1 MVQRTLR
8 VSLALVSLLAVAG
21 CDRKL
26 DIEAPPPAMMADI
39 DTLPS
44 LPTSTLDIPLTY
56 DLSPVVRALENAVPK
71 SFGSIDERHEVK
83 GQPRMHVAFEATRDP
98 FQVSL
103 DGQTAHLTAVLH
115 YAGKGWYKAPV
126 VPEVSGSCGIGG
138 ERPRLRIEVTSPL
151 AITPDWRLRGKT
163 RIGQIEPASQANRDK
178 CRVTVFNINVTD
190 RVVDATRGILEG
202 KRSMV
207 DQKISSLDIRT
218 RFEEWWHLLQRPIPL
233 TDSVWLVINPSAVRM
248 GTTIGVKR
256 TLVTALGFSA
266 SPRVVTG
273 AQPPTVETPLPQ
285 LYPAAVGDGLH
296 ILLEGVL
303 DYSLASDL
311 LKKQLVGKIIEG
323 KGQTLVVKD
332 VRLFGIGGGKL
343 ALEVD
348 FRGTVSGRIYFIG
361 TPRYNPGTK
370 ELFVPDLDYDAGSA
384 NLLVSGFEWLKHDDV
399 RDYFREHAQWP
410 VTDIVA
416 KGREQLAKG
425 LNRDLAP
432 GVRLTADV
440 KAVQG
445 LSVHAQRNA
454 IRVRARGDANARLTV
469 KQGTQ

>member
-1 MVQRTLR
+1 MDQRTLR
-8 VSLALVSLLAVAG
+8 FSLALVSLVAIAG
-21 CDRKL
+21 CERKL
-26 DIEAPPPAMMADI
+26 DIEAPPPAVTADT

-71 SFGSIDERHEVK
+71 RFGSIDERHDVK

-103 DGQTAHLTAVLH
+103 DGQTAHLTAILH
-115 YAGKGWYKAPV
+115 YAGKGWYKPPV
-126 VPEVSGSCGIGG
+126 VGEVSGSCGIGG
-138 ERPRLRIEVTSPL
+138 DRPRLKIEVTSVL
-151 AITPDWRLRGKT
+151 GITPDWRLRGKT
-163 RIGQIEPASQANRDK
+163 RIGNIEPASDANKDK

-190 RVVDATRGILEG
+190 RVIEATRGILEG

-207 DQKISSLDIRT
+207 DQKIASLDIRK

-248 GTTIGVKR
+248 GNTIGVKR

-273 AQPPTVETPLPQ
+273 SQPPTVQTALPP

-303 DYSLASDL
+303 DYSLATDL
-311 LKKQLVGKIIEG
+311 LKKQLVGKIVEG

-332 VRLFGIGGGKL
+332 VRLFGIGGGRL
-343 ALEVD
+343 ALQLD

-361 TPRYNPGTK
+361 TPRYNPATK
-370 ELFVPDLDYDAGSA
+370 ELYVPDLDYDAGSA
-384 NLLVSGFEWLKHDDV
+384 NMLVSGFEWLKHDDV
-399 RDYFREHAQWP
+399 RDYFRTHAQWP
-410 VTDIVA
+410 VGDIVA
-416 KGREQLAKG
+416 KGREQLEKG

-440 KAVQG
+440 KQVQG
-445 LSVHAQRNA
+445 LSVHAQRAA